1 MPRRLPVFGGA
12 AVFGTVKEGFMAAE
26 ETKTGGRMLSV
37 DVLRGFDMFW
47 ITGGTGF
54 MLGVLRMLGD
64 PVKGWI
70 EPQMKHVDWEG
81 FHFHDL
87 IFPLFVFVV
96 GMSVVFSLE
105 RILATDG
112 RRGAYRR
119 ILRRFVIMYLL
130 GVLYAGGVAP
140 GDVRWMGVLQRLA
153 LCYLF
158 AGLLFCHLG
167 WRGMLGVAVGLLVGY
182 WALLCFVPIP
192 GRETVSFAPEENW
205 ANLLDAWWLPGR
217 KNDGTWDPEG
227 LLSTFPAVASA
238 LMGVLAAL
246 FLKSEKHSPA
256 RKAVLFLLAGAALVA
271 LGHLWGLQFPVIK
284 KIWTS
289 SYVLVSGGWSLVMLG
304 LFYLVVDVWRI
315 RWWTAPFMWIGVNPL
330 TIYLI
335 RNFMDFNKFAD
346 RFVGGNVAL
355 AVGEDWAYFLQMTVS
370 VAFTFLVVWYL
381 NRRKIYLRI

>member
-1 MPRRLPVFGGA
+1 
-12 AVFGTVKEGFMAAE
+12 
-26 ETKTGGRMLSV
+26 
-37 DVLRGFDMFW
+37 
-47 ITGGTGF
+47 
-54 MLGVLRMLGD
+54 
-64 PVKGWI
+64 
-70 EPQMKHVDWEG
+70 
-81 FHFHDL
+81 
-87 IFPLFVFVV
+87 
-96 GMSVVFSLE
+96 
-105 RILATDG
+105 
-112 RRGAYRR
+112 
-119 ILRRFVIMYLL
+119 
-130 GVLYAGGVAP
+130 
-140 GDVRWMGVLQRLA
+140 
-153 LCYLF
+153 
-158 AGLLFCHLG
+158 
-167 WRGMLGVAVGLLVGY
+167 VAVGLLVGY

-289 SYVLVSGGWSLVMLG
+289 SYVLVAGGWSLVMLG